1 MDSHRS
7 QRVSE
12 ALREE
17 LGEMISYELSDPRVG
32 EATITEVLVS
42 PDMRH
47 AQIRLHILKGSSSDK
62 GSSNDGETI
71 QALNHARP
79 FLRRKLAER
88 LNLFR
93 IPELH
98 FEEDVKTEGKDKMH
112 HLLKRI
118 RRGRPRASAGLD
130 PAPPIESET
139 STDLG
144 ADRESVAL
152 RDFSKD
158 ALPQPAEP
166 EPDLKPN
173 TAE

>member
-1 MDSHRS
+1 MKQANRETEPPKTPHPNPPKRLTLKEQMDSHRS

-47 AQIRLHILKGSSSDK
+47 AQIRLHILKGSS
-62 GSSNDGETI
+62 GDGETI

-118 RRGRPRASAGLD
+118 RRGRPK
-130 PAPPIESET
+130 E
-139 STDLG
+139 
-144 ADRESVAL
+144 
-152 RDFSKD
+152 

-166 EPDLKPN
+166 ESDLKPN
-173 TAE
+173 PAE